1 MARSKSKWSKYRIV
15 RGVRSLRSHVPKSK
29 PFSKSSLESMLAK
42 YGRVIVKPLHGWGGK
57 GVMRVRGA
65 SGGGVEI
72 RYKRSKKT
80 YSSLSKAIRYI
91 RGKAKGKALLVQRY
105 IRLAQVKGRPF
116 DLRVMVQR
124 RKTSSSKWKVTGR
137 LAKVAGKGYL
147 ITNVQRSHGKVMGA
161 ESALRASDVKG
172 NSASRRGRILK
183 EVDRVSLV
191 GAKALSR
198 KYRFIHT
205 VGMDIGIDRDGKAWM
220 IEPNFTPSLSLFKKL
235 SKKAYRTIVTF
246 RK

>member
-29 PFSKSSLESMLAK
+29 PFSESALKSMLAK
-42 YGRVIVKPLHGWGGK
+42 YGSVIVKPAHGWGGK
-57 GVMRVRGA
+57 GVMRVRRA
-65 SGGGVEI
+65 SNGRLEI

-80 YSSLSKAIRYI
+80 YSSQAEANRYI
-91 RGKAKGKALLVQRY
+91 RRKAKGKTFLVQRY
-105 IRLAQVKGRPF
+105 IRLARVDGRPF

-147 ITNVQRSHGKVMGA
+147 VTNVRRSRGRVMKVD
-161 ESALRASDVKG
+161 SALRASDLRG
-172 NSASRRGRILK
+172 NTASRRKRILK

-198 KYRFIHT
+198 RYPFIHT
-205 VGMDIGIDRDGKAWM
+205 VGMDIGVDRDGKTWM
-220 IEPNFTPSLSLFKKL
+220 IEPNFTPALSLFAKL
-235 SKKAYRTIVTF
+235 SKKAYRKIVNF